1 MHEAPERFTPIRHF
15 VDRVRLT
22 LLLHSRAFCADIRTV
37 TDAAVVPT
45 AAPVDNEAVVVM
57 LGDGR
62 FAAALDTVAE
72 VGRVPSVTRIPG
84 APGWL
89 AGVANWRGR
98 LLPVLDLRT
107 LLGAPGAP
115 LGTSARLLVLSLDG
129 VSAGIVV
136 DSVEG
141 TGVLDSAVEEFPAAL
156 ADRGS
161 FLLAGQVPS
170 ADGPVAVLDIHA
182 VLRLREQLPRARRAG

>member
-1 MHEAPERFTPIRHF
+1 MLEHRFSAAAQRAA
-15 VDRVRLT
+15 
-22 LLLHSRAFCADIRTV
+22 LHSSRPGADIRTV

-45 AAPVDNEAVVVM
+45 ASSVENEAVVVR

-62 FAAALDTVAE
+62 FAAELDAVAE
-72 VGRVPSVTRIPG
+72 VGRVPSVTRVPG
-84 APGWL
+84 APDWL

-107 LLGAPGAP
+107 LLGAPTAR
-115 LGTSARLLVLSLDG
+115 LGSAARLLVLALDG

-141 TGVLDSAVEEFPAAL
+141 TGVLDGAVEEFPAAL

-170 ADGPVAVLDIHA
+170 TNGPVAVLDIHA

>member
-1 MHEAPERFTPIRHF
+1 M
-15 VDRVRLT
+15 
-22 LLLHSRAFCADIRTV
+22 

-45 AAPVDNEAVVVM
+45 APPVENESVVIR

-62 FAAALDTVAE
+62 FAAELDAVAE

-84 APGWL
+84 GPGWL

-98 LLPVLDLRT
+98 LLPVLDLRS
-107 LLGAPGAP
+107 LLGAPETR
-115 LGTSARLLVLSLDG
+115 LGGSARLVVLSVDG

-141 TGVLDSAVEEFPAAL
+141 TGVLDAAVEEFPAAL

-170 ADGPVAVLDIHA
+170 ADGPVAVLDTRA

>member
-1 MHEAPERFTPIRHF
+1 
-15 VDRVRLT
+15 
-22 LLLHSRAFCADIRTV
+22 V

-45 AAPVDNEAVVVM
+45 APPVENESVVIR

-62 FAAALDTVAE
+62 FAAELDAVAE

-84 APGWL
+84 SPGWL
-89 AGVANWRGR
+89 SGVANWRGR
-98 LLPVLDLRT
+98 LLPVLDLRS
-107 LLGAPGAP
+107 LLGAPETR
-115 LGTSARLLVLSLDG
+115 LGSTARLIVLSVDG

-141 TGVLDSAVEEFPAAL
+141 TGVLDAAVEEFPAAL

-170 ADGPVAVLDIHA
+170 ADGPVAVLDTRA

>member
-1 MHEAPERFTPIRHF
+1 M
-15 VDRVRLT
+15 
-22 LLLHSRAFCADIRTV
+22 
-37 TDAAVVPT
+37 VPT
-45 AAPVDNEAVVVM
+45 APPVENESVVIR

-62 FAAALDTVAE
+62 FAAELDAVAE

-84 APGWL
+84 SPGWL

-98 LLPVLDLRT
+98 LLPVLDLRS
-107 LLGAPGAP
+107 LLGAPETR
-115 LGTSARLLVLSLDG
+115 LGSTARLVVLSVEG
-129 VSAGIVV
+129 ISAGIVV

-141 TGVLDSAVEEFPAAL
+141 TGVLDAAVEEFPAAL

-170 ADGPVAVLDIHA
+170 ADGPVAVLDTRA

>member
-1 MHEAPERFTPIRHF
+1 M
-15 VDRVRLT
+15 
-22 LLLHSRAFCADIRTV
+22 RTV

-45 AAPVDNEAVVVM
+45 AAPVDNEAVVVR

-62 FAAALDTVAE
+62 FAAQLDAVAE

-98 LLPVLDLRT
+98 LLPVLDLRL
-107 LLGAPGAP
+107 LLGAPDTR
-115 LGTSARLLVLSLDG
+115 LGNAARLLVLSLDG
-129 VSAGIVV
+129 MSAGIIV
-136 DSVEG
+136 DAVEG

-156 ADRGS
+156 ADPAQFRVVVRYSVG
-161 FLLAGQVPS
+161 ANRPMT
-170 ADGPVAVLDIHA
+170 
-182 VLRLREQLPRARRAG
+182 

>member
-1 MHEAPERFTPIRHF
+1 M
-15 VDRVRLT
+15 
-22 LLLHSRAFCADIRTV
+22 

-45 AAPVDNEAVVVM
+45 ASSVENEAVVVR

-62 FAAALDTVAE
+62 FAAELEAVAE
-72 VGRVPSVTRIPG
+72 VGRVPAVTRVPG

-107 LLGAPGAP
+107 LLGAPDTR
-115 LGTSARLLVLSLDG
+115 LGSAARLLVLSLDG
-129 VSAGIVV
+129 ISAGLVV

-141 TGVLDSAVEEFPAAL
+141 TGTLDGGIEDFPAAL

-170 ADGPVAVLDIHA
+170 VDGPIAVLDISA

>member
-1 MHEAPERFTPIRHF
+1 M
-15 VDRVRLT
+15 
-22 LLLHSRAFCADIRTV
+22 
-37 TDAAVVPT
+37 VPT
-45 AAPVDNEAVVVM
+45 APPVENESVVIR

-62 FAAALDTVAE
+62 FAAELDAVAE

-84 APGWL
+84 SPGWL
-89 AGVANWRGR
+89 SGVANWRGR
-98 LLPVLDLRT
+98 LLPVLDLRS
-107 LLGAPGAP
+107 LLGAPETR
-115 LGTSARLLVLSLDG
+115 LGSTARLIVLSVDG

-141 TGVLDSAVEEFPAAL
+141 TGVLDAAVEEFPAAL

-170 ADGPVAVLDIHA
+170 ADGPVAVLDTRA